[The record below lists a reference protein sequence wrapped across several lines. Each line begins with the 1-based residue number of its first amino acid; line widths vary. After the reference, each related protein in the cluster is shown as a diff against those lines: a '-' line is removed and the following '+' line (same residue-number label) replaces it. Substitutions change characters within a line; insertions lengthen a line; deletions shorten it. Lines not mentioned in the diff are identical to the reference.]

1 MNKRNFLKKTFQI
14 TGIFSLFLFPLKI
27 IFNNNNLKLKK
38 TFKKYQNK
46 IWILKS
52 DDI

>member
-1 MNKRNFLKKTFQI
+1 MNKRNFLKKTFKI
-14 TGIFSLFLFPLKI
+14 TFIFSLLLSPLNI
-27 IFNNNNLKLKK
+27 IFQNNNIRLKK
-38 TFKKYQNK
+38 IFKKHQKK

>member
-1 MNKRNFLKKTFQI
+1 MNKRNFLKKVFKI
-14 TGIFSLFLFPLKI
+14 SGIFSLLLFPLNIVIQNK
-27 IFNNNNLKLKK
+27 NLKLKK
-38 TFKKYQNK
+38 IFKKHQNK

>member
-1 MNKRNFLKKTFQI
+1 MNKRNFLKKTFKI
-14 TGIFSLFLFPLKI
+14 TGFFSLLLFPLNI
-27 IFNNNNLKLKK
+27 IFPSNNLKVKK
-38 TFKKYQNK
+38 IFKKHQNR